1 VGVSPIAGWMGIIS
15 WGYPIFMVHK
25 CDGSRFLPFQKWGVF
40 FLDTPEKPWWVDFM
54 QNQWKSWNVIG
65 MLYGGFLKWGYPKI
79 DGF

>member
-40 FLDTPEKPWWVDFM
+40 FWIPLKNPGGLISCKI
-54 QNQWKSWNVIG
+54 NGKAG
-65 MLYGGFLKWGYPKI
+65 MLLECYMEVS
-79 DGF
+79 